1 MNYVMSDIHGNSE
14 RFGNVIQKINL
25 QPDDTL
31 YILGDIID
39 RYPDGIRLLRK
50 IMKMSNAKMLLGN
63 HEHMMMDALANPLD
77 CADEWSREY
86 ERSSMMRLWYS
97 NGGEVTHR
105 YLKHIRKELRQEVFD
120 FIGALP
126 INIEIEVNGQKYLLI
141 HGGVEKNYRPLFSKY
156 GNSKEYAVWSRK
168 SCHEMIPDDVILIFG
183 HTPTN
188 HLQSS
193 IPMQIWKCGNYIGID
208 CGCGYGRIGRL
219 ACLRL
224 EDMTEF
230 YSDM

>member
-141 HGGVEKNYRPLFSKY
+141 HGGVEANFEQNNYKHDD
-156 GNSKEYAVWSRK
+156 KVTYAVWSRQ
-168 SCHEMIPDDVILIFG
+168 SRHEVIPDDTILIFG

-188 HLQSS
+188 HFQNDEPLKL
-193 IPMQIWKCGNYIGID
+193 WKNENYIGID
-208 CGCGYGRIGRL
+208 CGCGYDYPGRL
-219 ACLRL
+219 CCLRL
-224 EDMTEF
+224 DDMQEF
-230 YSDM
+230 YSDL